1 MAAFTER
8 EWGAAYPEE
17 SVLIASGAR
26 PILYGAYRAVVW
38 MLDTAAVLAAGAVL
52 AAVAGGIVALIC
64 ALPGWVP

>member
-1 MAAFTER
+1 MSPR
-8 EWGAAYPEE
+8 
-17 SVLIASGAR
+17 
-26 PILYGAYRAVVW
+26 AYRAVVW